1 MISFQCSPATCN
13 QQYTSAR
20 DVQKANAPVT
30 WPKGSRPFDA
40 TNPTV
45 KSGIV

>member
-20 DVQKANAPVT
+20 DVQKANAPRNLA
-30 WPKGSRPFDA
+30 KGFPS
-40 TNPTV
+40 V
-45 KSGIV
+45 